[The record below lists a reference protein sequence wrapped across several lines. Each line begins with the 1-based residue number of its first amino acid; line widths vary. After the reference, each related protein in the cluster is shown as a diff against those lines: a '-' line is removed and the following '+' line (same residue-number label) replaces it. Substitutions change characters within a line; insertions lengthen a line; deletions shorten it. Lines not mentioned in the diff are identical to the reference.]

1 MPFAFVAV
9 PFRPLFAKPTTNTP
23 TTARHQLAHLA
34 PSCNINR
41 PPSESNGNG
50 RDVSHSEYEHLP
62 SLHAPHSPA
71 NSNSPSNGPPNKSS
85 EAPSDFLDISSTSGV
100 THLHAAAWHSP
111 DASLPSL
118 NHHFDPTS
126 KPCSPQAQNSLAK
139 SKTSSHLS
147 DRHSKDDSS
156 QFLVKEQAFPD
167 TVSLHTNINRTTC
180 LTDSPLP
187 HVLIIHCGGTFGM
200 QLSNKANSKTLK
212 PAVLLQ
218 NLLVAYPELNEIA
231 NLNVSSPM
239 NLDSSRM
246 GPDHWIK
253 IAKLLH
259 KHRDSYDGFVIIHG
273 TDTMAYTGAALSLML
288 AGFRKPVVLTG
299 SQRPMLMPRSDARQN
314 LVDAVTVACQ
324 SKLQE
329 FAVCFGGLLLRANR
343 ALKYSSSAYRAFSS
357 PTHPPLATLGVDIEW
372 NQFALWKDPG
382 VYRPRMKLDPNV
394 IRIPVVPGANPK
406 QAYGDLV
413 ARGVKGAVI
422 ESFGVGNVPD
432 HRSAGWMGWLRCQQK
447 LGLKIYL
454 STQCATGPLN
464 PNLYNSSAAGALGA
478 TSTKRMTT
486 ETAVV
491 KMMLCLAH
499 PDLHLSYPLA
509 GEL

>member
-1 MPFAFVAV
+1 MPSAFVTIT
-9 PFRPLFAKPTTNTP
+9 FRPLFAKSTTKTSTNS
-23 TTARHQLAHLA
+23 RHRVTHLA
-34 PSCNINR
+34 PRCNVKR
-41 PPSESNGNG
+41 PSSESNGAAN
-50 RDVSHSEYEHLP
+50 DASHSEHVQP
-62 SLHAPHSPA
+62 SPLHESQTPG
-71 NSNSPSNGPPNKSS
+71 NSISASNIPPNKQG
-85 EAPSDFLDISSTSGV
+85 EAVSDFLDLSSTPGV
-100 THLHAAAWHSP
+100 TQLNAASWHPS
-111 DASLPSL
+111 DDSFASLNNHLGPSP
-118 NHHFDPTS
+118 NPSSTRARKNPT
-126 KPCSPQAQNSLAK
+126 QNNPSGRLPDSGPK
-139 SKTSSHLS
+139 HV
-147 DRHSKDDSS
+147 SS
-156 QFLVKEQAFPD
+156 QFLINEQAIPD
-167 TVSLHTNINRTTC
+167 AVLPHNNTNRAPYSTE
-180 LTDSPLP
+180 SPLP

-200 QLSNKANSKTLK
+200 QLSNTSKSKTLK

-253 IAKLLH
+253 IAKLLD
-259 KHRDSYDGFVIIHG
+259 KHRDTYDGFVIIHG

-357 PTHPPLATLGVDIEW
+357 PTHPPLAILGVDIEW

-413 ARGVKGAVI
+413 ARGVRGAVI

-432 HRSAGWMGWLRCQQK
+432 HRSAGWMGWLRSQQK